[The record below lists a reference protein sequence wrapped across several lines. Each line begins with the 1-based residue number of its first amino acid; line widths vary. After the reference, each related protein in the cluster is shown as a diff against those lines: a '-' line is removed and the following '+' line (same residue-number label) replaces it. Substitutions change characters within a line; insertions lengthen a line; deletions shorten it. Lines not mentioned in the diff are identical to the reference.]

1 MPRAVADTTVLVSAF
16 LAPRGVASEFLRR
29 ARRGA
34 FEIILAPAILD
45 EMQDLLLR
53 RPRLRRRYPYSD
65 DRVQRYHRLLQ
76 ATTSVV
82 VDVPPLTGVVRD
94 PNDDMVIACALAAA
108 ADYVVTR
115 DKDLLSLGAHEGIR
129 MVTPRQF
136 LDLIGGGSAGQTP
149 AR

>member
-29 ARRGA
+29 ARQGA
-34 FEIILAPAILD
+34 FEIVLAPAILD
-45 EMQDLLLR
+45 EMKDLLLR

-65 DRVQRYHRLLQ
+65 ERVQRYHRLLQ

-136 LDLIGGGSAGQTP
+136 LDLIGGRSAG
-149 AR
+149 

>member
-1 MPRAVADTTVLVSAF
+1 M
-16 LAPRGVASEFLRR
+16 
-29 ARRGA
+29 
-34 FEIILAPAILD
+34 
-45 EMQDLLLR
+45 LLR

-65 DRVQRYHRLLQ
+65 ERVQRYHRLLQ

-82 VDVPPLTGVVRD
+82 VDLPPLAGVVRD
-94 PNDDMVIACALAAA
+94 PNDDMVIACAIAAG

-115 DKDLLSLGAHEGIR
+115 DKDLLSLATYEGIR

-136 LDLIGGGSAGQTP
+136 LDLIEGGSAGRTP